1 MEDTR
6 NHSQDSG
13 QFVGSAVVAGAA
25 YGSQTTVL
33 QLQTFAG
40 EFIDYTLDDIPDPAG
55 AAKFRNNNLRPISV
69 LIQHGGERCSVLALT
84 PDGPRRSIATLGTAL
99 ALHQSGAHT
108 VVDGGSTT
116 RVPCSTDKTAAKE
129 RALVLNP

>member
-6 NHSQDSG
+6 NHADDSG
-13 QFVGSAVVAGAA
+13 QFVGSAVVAGAS
-25 YGSQTTVL
+25 YGSRTTLL

-40 EFIDYTLDDIPDPAG
+40 KFIDYIIDDIPDPAG
-55 AAKFRNNNLRPISV
+55 AADFRDNNVRPISV
-69 LIQHGGERCSVLALT
+69 QIQHGGERCSVIALT

-108 VVDGGSTT
+108 VVDGGLATG
-116 RVPCSTDKTAAKE
+116 VPCSTLRTSKE
-129 RALVLNP
+129 RPPLC